1 MELPSFVFQAQEN
14 LVERPW
20 GGEWIAML
28 KGFRQSG
35 IGESWEFSAHPSN
48 PSFVL
53 VNGQQMSMPE
63 FFAKFKDELLGKAAE
78 KYSTFPLLVRIADVA
93 GSSPVHVHPSDK
105 TAESLGEA
113 EGGVEAI
120 WMVFNKGN
128 AYIGFKD
135 DVKLEELEEKFEG
148 EEEFDFRELLNKFET
163 TPYDTFVINP
173 GIPHAAE
180 NLRLLE
186 TSSNSTLTYLFKKE
200 DFEKVKKV
208 LKTNKVEDY
217 EVKGQKGKAETEN
230 FGVEVIDVTGTAEI
244 RTDGVMNIIYAA
256 EGYFLLKGK
265 ESVDLHRGYS
275 CLVPASTES
284 FSVESERGK
293 IVRIYLKV

>member
-1 MELPSFVFQAQEN
+1 MELPSFIFQAQEN
-14 LVERPW
+14 LIERPW

-53 VNGQQMSMPE
+53 IGGQQMSMLE
-63 FFAKFKDELLGKAAE
+63 LFAKFKDELLGKVAE
-78 KYSTFPLLVRIADVA
+78 KYSTFPILVRIADVA
-93 GSSPVHVHPSDK
+93 GSAPVHVHPSDK
-105 TAESLGEA
+105 AAASLGES

-120 WMVFNKGN
+120 WMSFNKGH

-135 DVKLEELEEKFEG
+135 DVKLEELEEKFE
-148 EEEFDFRELLNKFET
+148 EEEYDFKELLNKFET
-163 TPYDTFVINP
+163 TPYDTLVINP

-180 NLRLLE
+180 GLRLLE
-186 TSSNSTLTYLFKKE
+186 VSSNSTLAYFFRKE

-217 EVKGQKGKAETEN
+217 EIRGQKGKAETEN
-230 FGVEVIDVTGTAEI
+230 FGVEVIEVSGSVEIKTG
-244 RTDGVMNIIYAA
+244 GVMNIIYAA
-256 EGYFLLKGK
+256 EGYFLLKDKG
-265 ESVDLHRGYS
+265 VADLHRGYS
-275 CLVPASTES
+275 CLIPASTES
-284 FSVESERGK
+284 FTVESERGK
-293 IVRIYLKV
+293 IVRIYLRS